1 VDEEFVAGNAHTVPG
16 IKVREMRESVRE
28 LMAQARIGED
38 LPIAVTFAALHECCD
53 ESMLASH
60 GEECIAE
67 PPMAGYIW
75 DLSSNQRAKP

>member
-1 VDEEFVAGNAHTVPG
+1 
-16 IKVREMRESVRE
+16 
-28 LMAQARIGED
+28 MAQARIGED